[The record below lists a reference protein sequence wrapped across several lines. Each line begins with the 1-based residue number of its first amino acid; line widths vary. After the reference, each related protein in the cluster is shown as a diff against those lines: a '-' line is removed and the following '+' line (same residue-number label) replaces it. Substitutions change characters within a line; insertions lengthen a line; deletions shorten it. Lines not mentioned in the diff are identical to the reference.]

1 MAEHSKSIQDL
12 IEQLDVAGGGTYK
25 GEFDGYH
32 VFDITD
38 EGMDRWLKIKETGD
52 HIYQVIY
59 KNTGTVLDGDDLH
72 PAFLDLG
79 KVQNIVNY

>member
-38 EGMDRWLKIKETGD
+38 EGTDRWLKIKETGD

-59 KNTGTVLDGDDLH
+59 EDECKKHIEWELTLQQIIDEFVIYL
-72 PAFLDLG
+72 
-79 KVQNIVNY
+79 

>member
-59 KNTGTVLDGDDLH
+59 EDECKKHIEWEEWTLQQIIDEFVIYL
-72 PAFLDLG
+72 
-79 KVQNIVNY
+79 